1 MVGLYMIYCLAWSL
15 MWGLLALFPVAI
27 SLAFRIQT
35 LLSLRRSG
43 MNSYYEGD
51 CLKKNFTAK
60 L

>member
-1 MVGLYMIYCLAWSL
+1 MVGLYMIYLS
-15 MWGLLALFPVAI
+15 GLEFGVGPSCPLPCTLF
-27 SLAFRIQT
+27 LAFRIQT

-43 MNSYYEGD
+43 MNSNYGGD